1 MSLTYSLTSCGL
13 SLSFSSMS
21 STLSSALEN
30 ASGLSSLMSIDS
42 WCPKWMSVLETFF
55 PVSIEGSCYN
65 KSQYKYSNHLIPTKA
80 FCKKS
85 TLFGLLQLTVFVCD
99 STRSF
104 KDEVPFDFPNFCLV
118 TTCCCCKISFLIA
131 LVFLLGSMVMADTL
145 CPMLSI
151 VPRADLVPICDVGRC
166 NSVLASNA
174 PSGFSLLMR
183 ICVLPSC
190 GRAYTKYRV

>member
-1 MSLTYSLTSCGL
+1 M
-13 SLSFSSMS
+13 
-21 STLSSALEN
+21 
-30 ASGLSSLMSIDS
+30 
-42 WCPKWMSVLETFF
+42 
-55 PVSIEGSCYN
+55 
-65 KSQYKYSNHLIPTKA
+65 IPTKA

-118 TTCCCCKISFLIA
+118 TTCCCCCKISFLIA

-190 GRAYTKYRV
+190 GRAYTKYRVCNLCEYDITICATASGSRLVGNILWKKLPGFITIDKQITYKMNLTKIEIVYKIDKRFQNSVLYFAFYIKYS